1 MSNPQ
6 SPEPPNPSAAHLL
19 VVDDDAEI
27 GSLLQR
33 YFTGQGFR
41 VTVVGD
47 GRAMRACLSQQ
58 SVQLVLLDLGLP
70 GEDGFELTRE
80 LHQHW
85 RGPVIIVTGRGE
97 SVDRVVGLELGADD
111 YVTKPFELR
120 ELLARVRSVLRR
132 ASEAGRGNHATATTP
147 RYGFAGYRLD
157 PKARQ
162 LIDPQGATVPL
173 THGEYELLSLFVEHP
188 NQVLSRDELM
198 TRIHGRDAGP
208 YDRAIDVQIGRLRRK
223 IETDPARPTLIKA
236 IRGSGYLFTESVQR
250 E

>member
-1 MSNPQ
+1 MLLIEDNDDLAFGLRRTLEAEGYAVEVAVDGPAGIRAATTARADLIILDVMLPGVDGFGVLRTVRDRGVD
-6 SPEPPNPSAAHLL
+6 SPVLMLTARGEEADK
-19 VVDDDAEI
+19 V
-27 GSLLQR
+27 
-33 YFTGQGFR
+33 YGFR
-41 VTVVGD
+41 
-47 GRAMRACLSQQ
+47 
-58 SVQLVLLDLGLP
+58 
-70 GEDGFELTRE
+70 
-80 LHQHW
+80 
-85 RGPVIIVTGRGE
+85 
-97 SVDRVVGLELGADD
+97 LGADD

-132 ASEAGRGNHATATTP
+132 ASEGGRGHHAGTPPP

-208 YDRAIDVQIGRLRRK
+208 YDRAIDVQIGRLRRE